1 MSSSL
6 ENTSS
11 RASPSLKSNES
22 YNMVKSNEK
31 KKKKKKV
38 DRSEAT
44 REAQVPGGK
53 APQPV
58 PGETPALA
66 PRLVARSGNR
76 INSVL

>member
-22 YNMVKSNEK
+22 YNMVKSNE